1 MAAVDLPTE
10 SAGRGLATADA
21 PSRRPHGDTRRPL
34 GRRRP
39 ASRRVRADERALR
52 VVIAEDS
59 LLLRAAMA
67 RLLEDAGV
75 EVVGRAGD
83 ADDLLRKV
91 RAHEPDVAIVDI
103 RMPPDQ
109 VDEGLQAARVIRT
122 ELPSV
127 GILLLSQYV
136 EASYAVDLLEHG
148 ADGVGYLLKDRLTDI
163 SRFTDAIRSVAER
176 GSVLDPEVV
185 AHLLGRH
192 RRSRTVDALTER
204 DQDVLAQ
211 MAEGA
216 TNRSIAKRMFLSER
230 AVERHVTTIFEKLD
244 LSVSKHTHR
253 RVLAVLAYLQAA

>member
-1 MAAVDLPTE
+1 MDPRPMAALALVADRP
-10 SAGRGLATADA
+10 GQATASSVA
-21 PSRRPHGDTRRPL
+21 CP
-34 GRRRP
+34 
-39 ASRRVRADERALR
+39 LR

-67 RLLEDAGV
+67 RLLEDAGLD
-75 EVVGRAGD
+75 VVGQAGD

-91 RAHEPDVAIVDI
+91 RAHKPDVAIIDI

-109 VDEGLQAARVIRT
+109 LDEGLQAARAIRA
-122 ELPSV
+122 EAPAV

-136 EASYAVDLLEHG
+136 EARFAVDLLEHG
-148 ADGVGYLLKDRLTDI
+148 ADGIGYLLKDRLADV
-163 SRFTDAIRSVAER
+163 SRFTDAIRNVADR

-185 AHLLGRH
+185 AHMLGRH
-192 RRSRTVDALTER
+192 RRSHALAALTER

-216 TNRSIAKRMFLSER
+216 TNRAIARRMFLSER

-244 LSVSKHTHR
+244 LTLSKHTHR
-253 RVLAVLAYLQAA
+253 RVLAVLAYLRAA